1 MTTNQSADM
10 NTAVPNATLRA
21 ASYAG
26 VGAFM
31 LASMSLFA
39 KVLGDTTGP
48 IEVTFLR
55 NAVGLV
61 FLLVFFALTGQMSAA
76 KTARPWA
83 HVTRSALGT
92 FGIVLGMWAYIVL
105 PLGIAT
111 VFFFTMPLYTV
122 ILSPLL
128 LKEKVG
134 WRRIAAVLVG
144 FGGILVMALPELNGD
159 ISPLGLALGLSYPF
173 VAALVDICLRWMGR
187 SENPMTTVFYFLF
200 LGSLML
206 AVFLPFTGQ
215 RLIPDMRSYDMPLI
229 IAALGASGAFFQVM
243 KTRALQLAP
252 VYVTGPMTYTMI
264 FWAISFDWL
273 IWDKAPGWNV
283 LAGAAIIIASN
294 AFILWREYTLGKDGS
309 AA

>member
-1 MTTNQSADM
+1 
-10 NTAVPNATLRA
+10 
-21 ASYAG
+21 
-26 VGAFM
+26 M

-39 KVLGDTTGP
+39 KFLGDYTGP

-55 NAVGLV
+55 NAVGLI
-61 FLLVFFALTGQMSAA
+61 FLLGFFGVTGQMKAA
-76 KTARPWA
+76 RTTRPLV
-83 HVTRSALGT
+83 HLTRSALGT

-122 ILSPLL
+122 LLSPLL

-134 WRRIAAVLVG
+134 WRRIVAVLVG
-144 FGGILVMALPELNGD
+144 FGGILIMALPELHGD
-159 ISPLGLALGLSYPF
+159 ISLLGLVLGLSYPF
-173 VAALVDICLRWMGR
+173 IAALVDICLRWMGR

-206 AVFLPFTGQ
+206 SVLLPFTGQ
-215 RLIPDMRSYDMPLI
+215 PLFPAIEGDSLWLIL
-229 IAALGASGAFFQVM
+229 AALGASGAFFQVM

-252 VYVTGPMTYTMI
+252 VYVTGPMAYTMI

-273 IWDKAPGWNV
+273 IWNRPPEANV
-283 LAGAAIIIASN
+283 LAGAAIIVASN
-294 AFILWREYTLGKDGS
+294 AFILWREYQLGKREVS